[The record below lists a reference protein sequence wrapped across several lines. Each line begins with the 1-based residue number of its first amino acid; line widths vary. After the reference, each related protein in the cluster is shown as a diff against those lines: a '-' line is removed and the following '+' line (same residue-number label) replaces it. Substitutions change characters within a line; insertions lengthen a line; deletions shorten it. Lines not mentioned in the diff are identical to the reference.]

1 MTLSRKRLKRI
12 IKEEMQ
18 KYLKESP
25 SNDARKFP
33 KIGNLSDEDW
43 EQYTDKVKAAKRG
56 DHPAAQRS
64 GAALKA
70 FLRQQGVTQ
79 DEDDDR
85 GFFYKLFFGEEM
97 NEVDVVSIAAV
108 GALGG
113 ILGVLALKA
122 AGVAGRIAKNI
133 LINLDAHLE
142 NKIRSAG
149 RQMRSENQEY
159 VLAAFQ
165 QDKEL
170 LKMLVNFDKLTK
182 IVKNNKGKR
191 SPQLQ
196 KTRAELKRL
205 SPAITARLREIQGSV
220 EAGMPHPA
228 KGGADP
234 LSDKER
240 TRLKPRIKR

>member
-1 MTLSRKRLKRI
+1 MTINKAKLKKI
-12 IKEEMQ
+12 IKEEVQ
-18 KYLKESP
+18 KYL
-25 SNDARKFP
+25 
-33 KIGNLSDEDW
+33 GED
-43 EQYTDKVKAAKRG
+43 TD
-56 DHPAAQRS
+56 DN
-64 GAALKA
+64 
-70 FLRQQGVTQ
+70 
-79 DEDDDR
+79 
-85 GFFYKLFFGEEM
+85 FFDKLFFGEEM

-122 AGVAGRIAKNI
+122 AGAAGQIANNI
-133 LINLDAHLE
+133 LINLEAHLK
-142 NKIRSAG
+142 NKIHAAG
-149 RQMRSENQEY
+149 MQMRSENQEY

-165 QDKEL
+165 QDKKLIE
-170 LKMLVNFDKLTK
+170 MLVNFDKLTK
-182 IVKNNKGKR
+182 IVKNYEGQR

-196 KTRAELKRL
+196 KMRAELKRL

>member
-1 MTLSRKRLKRI
+1 MTINKKRLKKI
-12 IKEEMQ
+12 IKEELQ
-18 KYLKESP
+18 KYLGD
-25 SNDARKFP
+25 DA
-33 KIGNLSDEDW
+33 
-43 EQYTDKVKAAKRG
+43 
-56 DHPAAQRS
+56 
-64 GAALKA
+64 
-70 FLRQQGVTQ
+70 
-79 DEDDDR
+79 DDN
-85 GFFYKLFFGEEM
+85 FFDKLFFGEEM

-108 GALGG
+108 FSLGALGG

-122 AGVAGRIAKNI
+122 AGAAGRIANNI
-133 LINLDAHLE
+133 LINLEAHLE

-182 IVKNNKGKR
+182 IVKNNKGER
-191 SPQLQ
+191 SPRLQ
-196 KTRAELKRL
+196 NTRAELKRL

-220 EAGMPHPA
+220 GAGMPHPA